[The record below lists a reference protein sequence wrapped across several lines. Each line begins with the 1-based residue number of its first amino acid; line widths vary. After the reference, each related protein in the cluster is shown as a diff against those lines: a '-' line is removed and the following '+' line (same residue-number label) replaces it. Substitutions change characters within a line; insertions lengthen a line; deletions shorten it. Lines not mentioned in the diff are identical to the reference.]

1 MALNI
6 ANPAAY
12 EPLNNPF
19 SVLGNAVWWY
29 QESLTLPQQRKL
41 NAVLDALW
49 LSKNESA
56 DDIGSGGPELRVTVG
71 TNSYTEAKALCELL
85 REAIQ

>member
-1 MALNI
+1 MS
-6 ANPAAY
+6 
-12 EPLNNPF
+12 NPF

-41 NAVLDALW
+41 NATLDTLW
-49 LSKNESA
+49 LSKDESA
-56 DDIGSGGPELRVTVG
+56 DDIGSGHPELRLTVR
-71 TNSYTEAKALCELL
+71 TNSYTGAKALCELL